1 MAADWSSLPSDL
13 VHRIGDCLLATND
26 IDCYID
32 MRVVCHGWRSATAVG
47 PRAQDAAGAAAD
59 PRFLRPHQWTML
71 DEEPSDGDDDGEG
84 GDARLFLNLS
94 TGCFLRRRVPLLRD
108 KILVVASESPTA
120 SCSSATIATRTAP
133 ASSTPSL
140 ACCSSFPRRFLPTPA
155 W

>member
-26 IDCYID
+26 IDYYID
-32 MRVVCHGWRSATAVG
+32 MRAVCHGWRSATAVG
-47 PRAQDAAGAAAD
+47 PRAQGAAGAAAD

-94 TGCFLRRRVPLLRD
+94 TGRFLRRRVPLLRD
-108 KILVVASESPTA
+108 KILVAA

-140 ACCSSFPRRFLPTPA
+140 ACCSSFPH
-155 W
+155 